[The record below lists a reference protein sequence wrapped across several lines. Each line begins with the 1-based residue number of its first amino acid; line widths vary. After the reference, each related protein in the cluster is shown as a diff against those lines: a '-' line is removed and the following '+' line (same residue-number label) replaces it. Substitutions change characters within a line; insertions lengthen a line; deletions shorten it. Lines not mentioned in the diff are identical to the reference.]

1 MREQMDNRGEAGFT
15 LIEILT
21 TIAIASVLMTLGAVA
36 LRHFWLNRSI
46 AASKDGLISQMRST
60 QEKVVSESWPY
71 VYGLR
76 FDPQNDRWWMIRYD
90 PVNAGPA
97 DDTCTVTETH
107 TLEPGVVVD
116 SASFAADPLITDF
129 CKSRLGANPDD
140 AIALFYSRG
149 SATEGSVTLRQT
161 ALGKTRTIEV
171 DGITGRVSD

>member
-1 MREQMDNRGEAGFT
+1 MNERNEGGFT
-15 LIEILT
+15 LVEIMA
-21 TIAIASVLMTLGAVA
+21 TIAIATILMTLGAVA
-36 LRHFWLNRSI
+36 LRHFWLNRSL
-46 AASKDGLISQMRST
+46 AASNDGLVSQLRST

-71 VYGLR
+71 VYGVR
-76 FDPQNDRWWMIRYD
+76 FDPQNDRWWLVRYD

-97 DDTCTVTETH
+97 DDTCTVVETH

-116 SASFAADPLITDF
+116 AASFDADPLITDF
-129 CKSRLGANPDD
+129 CKTRLGANADD

-149 SATEGSVTLRQT
+149 SATEGTITLRQT